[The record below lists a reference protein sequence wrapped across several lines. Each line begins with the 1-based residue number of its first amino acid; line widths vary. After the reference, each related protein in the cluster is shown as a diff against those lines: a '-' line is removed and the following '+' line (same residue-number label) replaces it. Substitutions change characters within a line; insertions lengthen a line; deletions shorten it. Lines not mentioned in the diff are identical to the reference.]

1 MSLDQENKL
10 VTINNDEE
18 DTNME
23 NNTSL
28 LVGLNLVLIISLLSL
43 PSDECSNSKETTR
56 EIWTRDLHH
65 KSKHGSCSPA
75 RGREIDQFGRQTSK
89 VHTKMRDSRALQKI
103 VNCVKSKT
111 YVVSA

>member
-18 DTNME
+18 DTNMD

-43 PSDECSNSKETTR
+43 SPDECSNSKETTR
-56 EIWTRDLHH
+56 EIRTRDLHH
-65 KSKHGSCSPA
+65 KSKHDSCFPA
-75 RGREIDQFGRQTSK
+75 RGREIDQFGKQTSK
-89 VHTKMRDSRALQKI
+89 VHTKMRDFRHCRRL
-103 VNCVKSKT
+103 
-111 YVVSA
+111 